1 MSEEPLKKKPQGQ
14 AQAGRSQFAS
24 SAVKRELE
32 RIEQQ
37 AMQPGL
43 GLTGSDAASP
53 LSPENVVRAVLGEPH
68 RADQSKSL
76 SKDDKHR
83 SVHDWP
89 IVSPGGR

>member
-1 MSEEPLKKKPQGQ
+1 MSEEPAKKKPHGQ
-14 AQAGRSQFAS
+14 AQAGRFAS

-43 GLTGSDAASP
+43 GLAGSDAVASP
-53 LSPENVVRAVLGEPH
+53 ISPENVVRAVLGEPH
-68 RADQSKSL
+68 RADPSKSL

-89 IVSPGGR
+89 IVSPAGR